1 MPYTGKF
8 DVHSIDNEKEAIE
21 VVCVFYMHVIFCSFV
36 VESD

>member
-8 DVHSIDNEKEAIE
+8 DVHSIDNEKEANE
-21 VVCVFYMHVIFCSFV
+21 VVRVFLYACHFFSFV